1 MADNVSTVADAN
13 ATLPAS
19 TAIATDDVG
28 GVHYQRIKLDVGA
41 DGAASPVG
49 AAGLPVNDAGGSLT
63 VDGTVGVSGSVA
75 VTGTFFQ
82 ATQPVS
88 VASAVPV
95 TDNGGSLTVD
105 GTFWQATQPVSGTV
119 TANAGTNLNTS
130 LLATEAELEATT
142 AATLAVGT
150 AVAAV
155 ETAIEDLGADADA
168 ADIVYLAKLDDII
181 AATEATQAAV
191 QTIDNAISGSEMQ
204 VDIVSSALPSGAS
217 TAAKQPALGTAGT
230 ASADVLTV
238 QGIASMTALKTDGS
252 AVTQPVSAASLPLP
266 SGASTSAKQ
275 DTAQTAL
282 DAIKTAVEVLDN
294 TVSGSE
300 LQVDVVAA
308 LPSGDNNIGNVD
320 VVTLPSIP
328 AGTNNIGDVD
338 VLTLPA
344 LVAGTATIGVV
355 MDERV
360 STSTRSST
368 PDSATNV
375 TVLASNA
382 NRKAAFFFN
391 DSDQIAYLALG
402 ATATTSDYTVKM
414 AAGGFYEIP
423 APVYTGIVDCIWAS
437 NSTGSMR
444 VTELT

>member
-204 VDIVSSALPSGAS
+204 VDV
-217 TAAKQPALGTAGT
+217 
-230 ASADVLTV
+230 V
-238 QGIASMTALKTDGS
+238 
-252 AVTQPVSAASLPLP
+252 ASLPA
-266 SGASTSAKQ
+266 GTNNIG
-275 DTAQTAL
+275 D
-282 DAIKTAVEVLDN
+282 
-294 TVSGSE
+294 
-300 LQVDVVAA
+300 VDVASIAA
-308 LPSGDNNIGNVD
+308 GDNNIGNVD
-320 VVTLPSIP
+320 VVTLPALP

-344 LVAGTATIGVV
+344 LPAGTNNIGDVDVV
-355 MDERV
+355 SMPSVTTDTHSNV
-360 STSTRSST
+360 ASSA
-368 PDSATNV
+368 SNV
-375 TVLASNA
+375 TLLASNA
-382 NRKAAFFFN
+382 SRKGAAIYN
-391 DSDQIAYLALG
+391 DSTAILYVKFG
-402 ATATTSDYTVKM
+402 ATASATSFKVAM
-414 AAGGFYEIP
+414 AAASYYEFPQPI
-423 APVYTGIVDCIWAS
+423 YTGIVDGIWAS
-437 NSTGSMR
+437 ANGNAR
-444 VTELT
+444 ITES

>member
-88 VASAVPV
+88 IASAVPV

-119 TANAGTNLNTS
+119 TVNAGTNLNTS
-130 LLATEAELEATT
+130 LLATEAEAEAIT

-150 AVAAV
+150 AVGAV

-204 VDIVSSALPSGAS
+204 VDIVSSALPSGA
-217 TAAKQPALGTAGT
+217 A
-230 ASADVLTV
+230 
-238 QGIASMTALKTDGS
+238 
-252 AVTQPVSAASLPLP
+252 
-266 SGASTSAKQ
+266 TSAKQ

-308 LPSGDNNIGNVD
+308 LPAGDNNIGNVD
-320 VVTLPSIP
+320 VVTLPALP

-344 LVAGTATIGVV
+344 LPAGTNNIGDV
-355 MDERV
+355 DIA
-360 STSTRSST
+360 ST
-368 PDSATNV
+368 PKVTSATLANVASSATNV
-375 TVLASNA
+375 TLFASNA
-382 NRKAAFFFN
+382 AAKGLMIHN
-391 DSDQIAYLALG
+391 DSTAVLYVKFG
-402 ATATTSDYTVKM
+402 ATATSSSYTVKM
-414 AAGGFYEIP
+414 AADSYYEFP
-423 APVYTGIVDCIWAS
+423 EPVYTGIVDGIWAS
-437 NSTGSMR
+437 ANGAAR
-444 VTELT
+444 CTET

>member
-191 QTIDNAISGSEMQ
+191 QTIDNAIAGSEMQ
-204 VDIVSSALPSGAS
+204 VDIVSGSVTANAGTNLNTSAL
-217 TAAKQPALGTAGT
+217 ALEAGGNL
-230 ASADVLTV
+230 DD
-238 QGIASMTALKTDGS
+238 I
-252 AVTQPVSAASLPLP
+252 VTLL
-266 SGASTSAKQ
+266 
-275 DTAQTAL
+275 TAQAL
-282 DAIKTAVEVLDN
+282 LLDGLETELAAIKTAVQLIDN
-294 TVSGSE
+294 SISGSE
-300 LQVDVVAA
+300 TQVDVVAA
-308 LPSGDNNIGNVD
+308 L
-320 VVTLPSIP
+320 P

-338 VLTLPA
+338 IA
-344 LVAGTATIGVV
+344 
-355 MDERV
+355 
-360 STSTRSST
+360 ST
-368 PDSATNV
+368 PKVTSATLENVASSATNV
-375 TVLASNA
+375 TLFDSNA
-382 NRKAAFFFN
+382 AAKGRMIHN
-391 DSDQIAYLALG
+391 DSTAVLYVKFG
-402 ATATTSDYTVKM
+402 ATATSSSYTVKM
-414 AAGGFYEIP
+414 ASDSYYEFP
-423 APVYTGIVDCIWAS
+423 EPVYTGIVDGIWAS
-437 NSTGSMR
+437 ANGAAR
-444 VTELT
+444 CTET